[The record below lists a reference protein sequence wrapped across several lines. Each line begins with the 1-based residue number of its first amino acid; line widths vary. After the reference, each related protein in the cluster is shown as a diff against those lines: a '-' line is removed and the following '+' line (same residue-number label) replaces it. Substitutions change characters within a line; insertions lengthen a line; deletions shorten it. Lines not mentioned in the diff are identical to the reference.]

1 MIKSF
6 ICGILVILL
15 VVSTQAFAQQP
26 EVNITEVFVN
36 FGNDTFEIVGEN
48 FDLGPNALQ
57 VTLGNF
63 GNLVINSADANM
75 IVAAFPAGLV
85 DGDYLLTVF
94 SGPGPRKNAD
104 HIVTVGA
111 TGPEGPTGTPGA
123 PGPAGP
129 AGATGPTG
137 PIGAT
142 GAAGPT
148 GATGPIGPIGP
159 PGPGG
164 FSIFYGQSTNNLS
177 NVSNRYISMV
187 LSASAVTFSSRE
199 DVQVKVPVAGTLTN
213 LRVKLEDDPGTGNE
227 YMFTV
232 IRSSNTST
240 ALTCTISGNSQTE
253 CTDDSNSVDLIAGEL
268 IVLEANPDSF
278 PSSDEVLYNSTI
290 FTPGDSC

>member
-1 MIKSF
+1 
-6 ICGILVILL
+6 LL

-123 PGPAGP
+123 PGP
-129 AGATGPTG
+129 
-137 PIGAT
+137 I
-142 GAAGPT
+142 
-148 GATGPIGPIGP
+148 GPIGPIGP

-164 FSIFYGQSTNNLS
+164 FSIFYGQSTNNLR

-240 ALTCTISGNSQTE
+240 ALTCTISCNSQTE